1 MKKISSLGIW
11 GTALIVT
18 ALLMISLLGAVTN
31 AYSQVT
37 LSWTPPTQNSDGSS
51 LTDLA
56 GYNVYYGTS
65 SGNYTSTINVG
76 NVTTY
81 TFTTLAA
88 GTYYLAVTAYDTSGN
103 QSVYSGEVVKT
114 EGGNISGTVTSVEGT
129 GISNVYV
136 EVDDS
141 SNNYIASGL
150 TASDGTYT
158 VGGIATGSYT
168 VNFSLAGSSYL
179 RQWYYDESG
188 FRSADAVSVTA
199 PDTTSGIDA
208 VLAVGGSISG
218 IVADTD
224 GVGIPNVYVAVRD
237 QGYNYAAQT
246 VTASDGTYMISGIP
260 TNSYSVNFSP
270 YAADYVV
277 QWYNNESS
285 VGSANWVSVTAP
297 DTTLGIDAQLAV
309 GGSISGTVT
318 DATGAGIPYVAVGV
332 TAVSGNYGAAGLTAA
347 DGTYTVNWIPT
358 GSYTV
363 NFSLEG
369 YLSQWYNNEGN
380 SGSANWVSVTAPD
393 TTPQI
398 NAVLAVGGSISGKVT
413 NASEAAIPD
422 VTVKLYDGSGNFI
435 TSQLTASDGTYSFI
449 GLQTG
454 SYTVNFSLEGSD
466 YLEQWYNNQSSSGS
480 ANVISVTAPNAISGI
495 NAVLAAGGGISGTV
509 TNASGT
515 GIANVDV
522 QIFDVSDNKVAEG
535 LTAADGTY
543 TFIALSTGNYAVKF
557 SHNGS
562 DYLDQWYS
570 GESSFGSA
578 TPVPVTAPNTTTG
591 INAVLAVAGSISG
604 KVTNASGTGIANVDV
619 EVDNPQ
625 GTYVAEALTASD
637 GTYTVV
643 GLPTGSNAYAV
654 NFSLE
659 GFVSQW
665 YSNQSSLDNANLVSV
680 TAPNTTTGINA
691 VLAAVQY
698 NPPTVTTTA
707 ITNVTASK
715 ASGGG
720 SVTSNGGSPVT
731 VEGVCWSS
739 TTTIPTTS
747 TGQCS
752 SDGTAT
758 PFTSSL
764 IGLSPNTTYY
774 VGAYA
779 TNVAGT
785 AYGSYETFTTLV
797 AVPTVTTTAI
807 SNVTTTTAGGGG
819 SVTSNG
825 GSPVTAEGVCWSTSI
840 NPAYPG
846 SCTSDG
852 TVTPFASSITGLAPN
867 TTYYV
872 RAYATNVAGAGY
884 GSNVTFTTLVALP
897 TVATTAITNVTTTT
911 ASSGGNVTFNGGS
924 AITAEGVCWSSTTT
938 TPTTSTGQCTSD
950 GTVTPFNSSITG
962 LAPNT
967 TYYVGAYATNIAG
980 TSYGSYVS
988 FKTLVALP
996 TVTTTAITNVTTT
1009 TASSGGNVTFN
1020 GGSAITAEGV
1030 CWSSTTTT
1038 PTTSTGQCTSD
1049 GTATPFNSSIT
1060 GLSPNT
1066 TYYVGAYATNIAGT
1080 SYGSYETVTTLVAL
1094 PTVTTTAISNVT
1106 TTTASS
1112 GGSVTFNGG
1121 SAITAEGVCWSTS
1134 INPTYPGSCTS
1145 DGTVTPFTSS
1155 ITGLAPNT
1163 TYYVRAYAT
1172 NIAGTGYGS
1181 NVIFTTLVAL
1191 PTVTTTAITN
1201 VTTTTASGGGNV
1213 TYNGGSA
1220 VTAEGVCWST
1230 SMNPTYPGS
1239 CTSDGTATPFTSAI
1253 TGLAPNTTYYVRAYA
1268 TNVAGTGY
1276 GSNVTFTTLVA
1287 LPTVTTTAISNVTT
1301 TTASSGG
1308 SVTFNGG
1315 SAITVEGVCWS
1326 STTTTPTTST
1336 GQCTSDGTVTPF
1348 NSSITGL
1355 SPNTTYYVG
1364 AYATNVA
1371 GTSYGS
1377 YVSFKTLV
1385 ALPTVTTTAIS
1396 NVTTTTASSGGSVTF
1411 NGGSAITAEG
1421 VCWSTSMNPTY
1432 PGSCTSD
1439 GTATPFTSA
1448 ITGLAPNT
1456 TYYVRAYATNVA
1468 GTGYG
1473 SNVTFTTLV
1482 ALPAVTTTAISNVTT
1497 TTASSGGSVTFNGGS
1512 AITAEGVCWSST
1524 TTTPTTSTGQC
1535 TSDGT
1540 VTPFNSSISGLAPN
1554 TTYYV
1559 GAYATNVA
1567 GTAYGS
1573 YLSFKTLAD
1582 TLAVYLTG
1590 NGGGTVTPDS
1600 GTLVWVGSTGTAIY
1614 DQGTTVTLSESANP
1628 NSYFSS
1634 WSGACN
1640 GNGSSC
1646 AVLMLNPESEYAQ
1659 FNLNTNF
1666 SGAPTTGNN
1675 PLVVIFADTSHGN
1688 PTSWSWTFGDGGAS
1702 TLQNP
1707 VHIYE
1712 STGNYNV
1719 SLTAT
1724 GAGWEATM
1732 PQTNYITVTQC
1743 PSQPVQISGTAYA
1756 YPDIQSAFACPELL
1770 SGQVIQA
1777 QAMSTGEDLI
1787 WSENY
1792 NVALTGG
1799 FGCSYVPI
1807 PAFTTVHSLTINK
1820 GTLTIENLVIQ

>member
-1 MKKISSLGIW
+1 MKKISSLGTW

-37 LSWTPPTQNSDGSS
+37 LSWTPPTQNSDGSP

-114 EGGNISGTVTSVEGT
+114 EGGNISGTVTSAEGT

-158 VGGIATGSYT
+158 VSGIATGSYT
-168 VNFSLAGSSYL
+168 VNFSLDGSSYL

-199 PDTTSGIDA
+199 LDTTSGIDA

-358 GSYTV
+358 GSYTI
-363 NFSLEG
+363 NFALEG

-480 ANVISVTAPNAISGI
+480 ANVLSVTAPNAISGI

-578 TPVPVTAPNTTTG
+578 TPVPVTAPNTTSG

-852 TVTPFASSITGLAPN
+852 TVTPFTSSITGLAPNTTYYVRAYATNVAGTGYGSNVTFTTLVALPTVATTAISNVTTTTASSGGSVTYNGGSAITAEGVCWSTSINPTYPGSCTSDGTVTPFASSITGLAPN

-884 GSNVTFTTLVALP
+884 GSNETFTTLVALP
-897 TVATTAITNVTTTT
+897 TVTTTAISNVTTTT
-911 ASSGGNVTFNGGS
+911 ASSGGSVTYNGGS
-924 AITAEGVCWSSTTT
+924 AVMAEGVCWSSTTT

-1049 GTATPFNSSIT
+1049 GT
-1060 GLSPNT
+1060 
-1066 TYYVGAYATNIAGT
+1066 
-1080 SYGSYETVTTLVAL
+1080 
-1094 PTVTTTAISNVT
+1094 
-1106 TTTASS
+1106 
-1112 GGSVTFNGG
+1112 
-1121 SAITAEGVCWSTS
+1121 
-1134 INPTYPGSCTS
+1134 
-1145 DGTVTPFTSS
+1145 
-1155 ITGLAPNT
+1155 
-1163 TYYVRAYAT
+1163 
-1172 NIAGTGYGS
+1172 
-1181 NVIFTTLVAL
+1181 
-1191 PTVTTTAITN
+1191 
-1201 VTTTTASGGGNV
+1201 
-1213 TYNGGSA
+1213 
-1220 VTAEGVCWST
+1220 
-1230 SMNPTYPGS
+1230 
-1239 CTSDGTATPFTSAI
+1239 
-1253 TGLAPNTTYYVRAYA
+1253 
-1268 TNVAGTGY
+1268 
-1276 GSNVTFTTLVA
+1276 
-1287 LPTVTTTAISNVTT
+1287 
-1301 TTASSGG
+1301 
-1308 SVTFNGG
+1308 
-1315 SAITVEGVCWS
+1315 
-1326 STTTTPTTST
+1326 
-1336 GQCTSDGTVTPF
+1336 VTPF

-1377 YVSFKTLV
+1377 YVTFTTLV

-1396 NVTTTTASSGGSVTF
+1396 NVTTTTASSGGNITF
-1411 NGGSAITAEG
+1411 NGGSAVTAEG
-1421 VCWSTSMNPTY
+1421 VCWSTSINPTISRLMHKRWNRDTIY
-1432 PGSCTSD
+1432 QCNYRACAQYDLLRQGLCHQHCRHRLRQQCDIYDTGGIADSD
-1439 GTATPFTSA
+1439 HDCDLKCNLDNSERWRQRN
-1448 ITGLAPNT
+1448 IQWGL
-1456 TYYVRAYATNVA
+1456 R
-1468 GTGYG
+1468 
-1473 SNVTFTTLV
+1473 
-1482 ALPAVTTTAISNVTT
+1482 
-1497 TTASSGGSVTFNGGS
+1497 
-1512 AITAEGVCWSST
+1512 
-1524 TTTPTTSTGQC
+1524 
-1535 TSDGT
+1535 
-1540 VTPFNSSISGLAPN
+1540 
-1554 TTYYV
+1554 
-1559 GAYATNVA
+1559 
-1567 GTAYGS
+1567 
-1573 YLSFKTLAD
+1573 
-1582 TLAVYLTG
+1582 G
-1590 NGGGTVTPDS
+1590 NG
-1600 GTLVWVGSTGTAIY
+1600 
-1614 DQGTTVTLSESANP
+1614 
-1628 NSYFSS
+1628 
-1634 WSGACN
+1634 
-1640 GNGSSC
+1640 
-1646 AVLMLNPESEYAQ
+1646 
-1659 FNLNTNF
+1659 
-1666 SGAPTTGNN
+1666 
-1675 PLVVIFADTSHGN
+1675 
-1688 PTSWSWTFGDGGAS
+1688 
-1702 TLQNP
+1702 
-1707 VHIYE
+1707 
-1712 STGNYNV
+1712 
-1719 SLTAT
+1719 
-1724 GAGWEATM
+1724 
-1732 PQTNYITVTQC
+1732 
-1743 PSQPVQISGTAYA
+1743 
-1756 YPDIQSAFACPELL
+1756 
-1770 SGQVIQA
+1770 
-1777 QAMSTGEDLI
+1777 
-1787 WSENY
+1787 
-1792 NVALTGG
+1792 
-1799 FGCSYVPI
+1799 
-1807 PAFTTVHSLTINK
+1807 
-1820 GTLTIENLVIQ
+1820 